1 MRFAFAVLIL
11 LLTACGSPGI
21 PTGTVI
27 KVDGAEA
34 TTPTLG
40 ENEAAFFNLE
50 VGGAAVRLDAFALD
64 NPKAAQLEV
73 TVFDSNR
80 LPYARSVSRSWFAAP
95 GLAVSSAQR
104 NPRVIDPN
112 LPFSLNLPANFG
124 KAYVRVRNRLSEP
137 TRVRV
142 RAVARAG
149 YRGSSG
155 LEIVSSTHGALLFLC
170 QLDSYIYRGKEARLT
185 LSYPGSSL
193 RLVFEV
199 VRGGSRVFRGEPG
212 MSFDLEPGDQIFVRE
227 QSNGGLA
234 GFCDQALGC
243 TDGMNSG
250 IYTLRIEE

>member
-1 MRFAFAVLIL
+1 MRFVFALLIL
-11 LLTACGSPGI
+11 LLAACGVPGI

-27 KVDGAEA
+27 RVDGPEI
-34 TTPTLG
+34 TTLPLG

-50 VGGAAVRLDAFALD
+50 VGGAPVRLDAFPLD
-64 NPKAAQLEV
+64 NPSSAQLEV

-80 LPYARSVSRSWFAAP
+80 LPYARSVSRYWFAAP
-95 GLAVSSAQR
+95 GLGVSSAER

-124 KAYVRVRNRLSEP
+124 KAYIRVRNRLGEP

-155 LEIVSSTHGALLFLC
+155 LEISGSTTGALLFLG

-185 LSYPGSSL
+185 LGYPGNSL
-193 RLVFEV
+193 RPVFEV
-199 VRGGSRVFRGEPG
+199 VRGGNRVFKGEPG
-212 MSFDLEPGDQIFVRE
+212 MSFGLEPGDQIFVRE

-243 TDGMNSG
+243 SDGLSSG
-250 IYTLRIEE
+250 IYTLRIE

>member
-1 MRFAFAVLIL
+1 MRFAFALLIL

-27 KVDGAEA
+27 KVDGAEV
-34 TTPTLG
+34 TTPPL
-40 ENEAAFFNLE
+40 EESEAAFFNLE

-64 NPKAAQLEV
+64 NPKAQLEV

-80 LPYARSVSRSWFAAP
+80 LPYARSVSRYWFTAP
-95 GLAVSSAQR
+95 GLGVSSAER

-124 KAYVRVRNRLSEP
+124 KAYIRVRNRLGEP

-155 LEIVSSTHGALLFLC
+155 LEIAGSTSGALLFLG

-193 RLVFEV
+193 RPVFEV
-199 VRGGSRVFRGEPG
+199 VRGSNRVFRGEPG
-212 MSFDLEPGDQIFVRE
+212 MSFDLEAGDQIFVRE
-227 QSNGGLA
+227 QSNEGVA
-234 GFCDQALGC
+234 GFCDQTLGC
-243 TDGMNSG
+243 SDGLSSG
-250 IYTLRIEE
+250 IYTLRIE